1 MPRSLPYELWITIAD
16 AAAAWFPSK
25 HHSYVGGSTAW
36 QYGPREHPLV
46 ALSQTSRTLR
56 RIAAPLLWKE
66 IALTGFEHGDS
77 LEHEHGIDLIHKLI
91 ICLQEPIVRNTI
103 TSFNFDLKVYT
114 GLGDGPAT
122 YYGPTH
128 VPTYLDFLDLTYRL
142 GRALSGTELVNLRF
156 DASVLRPADQF
167 LYAIGQGCSH
177 LQHVELSY
185 GPDAMPTCIERDG
198 DHINGPEPLHA
209 LSQVRSATIGLG
221 RSNLYEDLRT
231 EDGWTWPL
239 QGGIAIPYLVKWLLG
254 ESVDDPSDTS
264 DNKLVN
270 LKTSAPFL
278 YRHRCLLPAWARFN
292 RIFDQNDPDR
302 PQPQASFTDGEFSLM
317 ANNIDAAHEIQMEV
331 EEDMSWVRAAMAL
344 RPALDRLL
352 AESNRTKVGGGSHS
366 DIKPAQVVK
375 MIRSDRI
382 FTPWRTSWFPCDT
395 GGNST
400 PPYRESL
407 LLADE
412 ILRSWRKSA
421 QSRREDDGP
430 PTRWLTGW

>member
-16 AAAAWFPSK
+16 AAAAWSPSK
-25 HHSYVGGSTAW
+25 EHSYVRGSTAW

-56 RIAAPLLWKE
+56 RIAAPLLWEE
-66 IALTGFEHGDS
+66 IALTGFEYWDS

-91 ICLQEPIVRNTI
+91 ICLQEPIIRNTI
-103 TSFNFDLKVYT
+103 TSFNFDIKVDT
-114 GLGDGPAT
+114 HLGEGPEIYSGPAE
-122 YYGPTH
+122 
-128 VPTYLDFLDLTYRL
+128 VPTYQDFLDLTHRL
-142 GRALSGTELVNLRF
+142 GKALSGTKLVNLRF
-156 DASVLRPADQF
+156 DASGLRPADQF
-167 LYAIGQGCSH
+167 LQTIGKGCSH

-185 GPDAMPTCIERDG
+185 GPYDMPTDIYSDG
-198 DHINGPEPLHA
+198 HHINGPEPIHA
-209 LSQVRSATIGLG
+209 LSQVRSATIGMG
-221 RSNLYEDLRT
+221 NVNLYRELRS

-239 QGGIAIPYLVKWLLG
+239 EGDDAVPYLVKWLLG
-254 ESVDDPSDTS
+254 ESIDDSSNTS

-292 RIFDQNDPDR
+292 RISEMIEPDTTE
-302 PQPQASFTDGEFSLM
+302 PLLSFADGELSRL
-317 ANNIDAAHEIQMEV
+317 ALGLGSTHEIEMEV
-331 EEDMSWVRAAMAL
+331 EEDMPWVRAAMAL
-344 RPALDRLL
+344 RPALDQLL

-366 DIKPAQVVK
+366 DIQPAQVVK
-375 MIRSDRI
+375 MIRSDRV
-382 FTPWRTSWFPCDT
+382 FTPWRTTWFPYDT

-421 QSRREDDGP
+421 QSRLEDDGP